1 MISRKSISD
10 RSTSLKNRF
19 TPGQLYELINGF
31 GRVDEGLCLF
41 IEIVEPGTL
50 TLKEVVRPNHW
61 HMKVLRKGKIEY
73 HDTSITNLIE
83 LPLYDYPCEIVNQ
96 NDNP

>member
-1 MISRKSISD
+1 MIPRSEL
-10 RSTSLKNRF
+10 STSLKNRF
-19 TPGQLYELINGF
+19 IPGQLYELINGF

-61 HMKVLRKGKIEY
+61 HMKILRNGKIEY

-83 LPLYDYPCEIVNQ
+83 LPLYDYPCEFVNQ